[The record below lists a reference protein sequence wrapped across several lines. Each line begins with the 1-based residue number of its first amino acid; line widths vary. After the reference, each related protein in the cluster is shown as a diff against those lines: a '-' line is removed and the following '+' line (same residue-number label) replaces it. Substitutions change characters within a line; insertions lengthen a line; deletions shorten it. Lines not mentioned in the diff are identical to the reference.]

1 MPFGQ
6 QSCII
11 RLNKKW
17 TGRENSVSGVLCE
30 VKNKEICCSEIQKT
44 VGMTG
49 FFKKSYKNIRT
60 KKEEALCASSF
71 LVHRKIG
78 LELLNARVRWT
89 LARRRPRRRRH
100 HNVTSPFR
108 CTPKEK
114 TPSCNESRCRA
125 LQVPSIQ
132 TSRCPHH
139 RYLLFLFLRN
149 FIKP

>member
-60 KKEEALCASSF
+60 KNPNALMGVRIF
-71 LVHRKIG
+71 LM
-78 LELLNARVRWT
+78 LRWDSKG
-89 LARRRPRRRRH
+89 RH
-100 HNVTSPFR
+100 QSADW
-108 CTPKEK
+108 CKK
-114 TPSCNESRCRA
+114 
-125 LQVPSIQ
+125 
-132 TSRCPHH
+132 CPVDT
-139 RYLLFLFLRN
+139 F
-149 FIKP
+149 